1 MRISTALVLHQD
13 CIGLAS
19 GLHRVGIKGRRRRTH
34 HTVEPLLLQLWLRLG
49 WGEVV
54 GRVPHAQLLHGAVGR
69 SLGVEVLEDVRQE
82 IMRDLAVRL
91 GLDCD
96 EVLLGD
102 VPDAINAGAAR

>member
-1 MRISTALVLHQD
+1 LHQD

-102 VPDAINAGAAR
+102 VPDAINGGAAR